1 MNFRGMR
8 DGRVAA
14 GPTNEFRER
23 LPDFRL
29 RGCLGREMPG
39 RPQIGDGLF
48 GGVLSDL
55 SNIVEGQVGNGLH
68 DYES

>member
-1 MNFRGMR
+1 MSFSGMR
-8 DGRVAA
+8 GDRAA
-14 GPTNEFRER
+14 GATSDFRER
-23 LPDFRL
+23 PCGFRL
-29 RGCLGREMPG
+29 RGSLRREMPG

-55 SNIVEGQVGNGLH
+55 SEIIEGQVGNGLH